1 MGVYIATTP
10 EKVDTALKGIRQE
23 LQKLLSTP
31 VSSEELE
38 RAKKYIIGGYEID
51 LQRNGAQAAD
61 MSFNERYGLG
71 WDEFM
76 RFPERINAV
85 TAEDVLRAARKYFR
99 LDAPVLGIVTPGKVD
114 GRHP

>member
-1 MGVYIATTP
+1 
-10 EKVDTALKGIRQE
+10 
-23 LQKLLSTP
+23 
-31 VSSEELE
+31 
-38 RAKKYIIGGYEID
+38 
-51 LQRNGAQAAD
+51 

-85 TAEDVLRAARKYFR
+85 TAEEVLRAARKYIR

-114 GRHP
+114 GSHP